1 MYEFYF
7 SAIEKLLGI
16 ILLHSHYLLLV
27 SVGQP
32 KTRWQT
38 IVSCWL
44 APLLLANG
52 QALFGWSRNGV
63 SQEGG
68 PDSKETSG

>member
-7 SAIEKLLGI
+7 FAIKKLLGI
-16 ILLHSHYLLLV
+16 YYCIATTSSLLALV
-27 SVGQP
+27 SL

-38 IVSCWL
+38 IVSRWS
-44 APLLLANG
+44 APLLLVDG

-63 SQEGG
+63 SQGGG
-68 PDSKETSG
+68 PDKDTSG

>member
-7 SAIEKLLGI
+7 FAIKKLLGI
-16 ILLHSHYLLLV
+16 YYCIATTFSLLALV
-27 SVGQP
+27 SL

-38 IVSCWL
+38 INSRWS
-44 APLLLANG
+44 APLLLADG

-63 SQEGG
+63 FRGGG
-68 PDSKETSG
+68 PDSKDTSG